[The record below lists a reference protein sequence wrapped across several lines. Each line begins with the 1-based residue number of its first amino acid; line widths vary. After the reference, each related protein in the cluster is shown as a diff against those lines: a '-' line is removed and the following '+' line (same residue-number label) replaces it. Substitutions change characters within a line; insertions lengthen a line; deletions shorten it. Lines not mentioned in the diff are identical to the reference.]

1 MSFRPNVRD
10 PLAERLIGPSKPFE
24 LIDEAVE
31 GRSRRVFKDAPR
43 TLSAIYRAALATSGD
58 LVVNGD
64 RRWSYKEVFTRAGA
78 LAAVLRD
85 RYHIGRGDVVAL
97 AMENRPEFVIALV
110 AITAAGGCAALVNSR
125 GVADEMLHAI
135 TLTGA
140 ALVVTDAP
148 RAALIAERQ
157 PDPAFDRI
165 ILGAAVLR
173 ADRDCDFTA
182 ACAGGSPLDPVEV
195 TPDDGAVILFTSG
208 TTGHPKGALLSHGA
222 IAHAAALSK
231 MVGTM
236 QDLRYEEETG
246 VALPPAQRSMTSPT
260 VILAPMFHMTGVLPI
275 VRTIHTGG
283 TIHILGK
290 WNVDVAF
297 DMLETTGLARLSFVP
312 AMLWDMFRSPRATP
326 EMLSRIRFMVNG
338 GAPLAPD
345 LVAEIERRTPTCL
358 IVNTYG
364 QSENSGWACSISGQ
378 TYVEHPQSCGWAV
391 PSVDVAVRRDDG
403 NEANVGEPGELW
415 VASAAVMTAYFGDA
429 TATAEALQDGW
440 LATGDVG
447 VVDPD
452 GLITIVDRKKN
463 MVISGG
469 ENIYCAE
476 VERVVSALPAIRE
489 SIAYGLADP
498 RLGERLVVEVVIDSG
513 ADLDAEAV
521 KAHCREH
528 LAIYKVPREVIL
540 RGDTLPRTASGKIDR
555 RKIIDQARS
564 R

>member
-1 MSFRPNVRD
+1 MSGRAILRD
-10 PLAERLIGPSKPFE
+10 PLAERLIGPGKPFD
-24 LIDEAVE
+24 LVE
-31 GRSRRVFKDAPR
+31 EKVGGRPRRVFAGAPR
-43 TLSAIYRAALATSGD
+43 TLSAIYRAAADTIGDVVVSGE
-58 LVVNGD
+58 G
-64 RRWSYKEVFTRAGA
+64 RFSYADVFARAGA

-85 RYHIGRGDVVAL
+85 RYGVGRGDMVAL
-97 AMENRPEFVIALV
+97 AMENRPEFVVAFV
-110 AITAAGGCAALVNSR
+110 AITAAGACAALVNSR

-135 TLTGA
+135 ALTGA
-140 ALVVTDAP
+140 RLLVTDAP
-148 RAALIAERQ
+148 RAAAIAEREA
-157 PDPAFDRI
+157 DPAFDRI
-165 ILGAAVLR
+165 VLGETTLR
-173 ADRDCDFTA
+173 PERDIDFAT
-182 ACAGGSPLDPVEV
+182 ACAGVAPLEPIAVG
-195 TPDDGAVILFTSG
+195 PADGAVILFTSG
-208 TTGHPKGALLSHGA
+208 TTGFPKGALLSHGA

-246 VALPPAQRSMTSPT
+246 IALPDAQRSMSSPT

-345 LVAEIERRTPTCL
+345 LVAEIKRRTPHCL

-364 QSENSGWACSISGQ
+364 QSEDSGWACSISGR
-378 TYVEHPQSCGWAV
+378 TYVDNPQSCGWAV
-391 PSVDVAVRRDDG
+391 PSVDVIVRRDDG
-403 NEANVGEPGELW
+403 SAADIGEPGELW
-415 VASAAVMTAYFGDA
+415 VASAAVMTEYLSNADA
-429 TATAEALQDGW
+429 TREALQDGW

-447 VVDPD
+447 IVDAD
-452 GLITIVDRKKN
+452 GLFTIVDRKKN

-476 VERVVSALPAIRE
+476 VERVVSAHPSVRE
-489 SIAYGLADP
+489 SIAYGLPDA
-498 RLGERLVVEVVIDSG
+498 RLGERMVVEAVIETG
-513 ADLDAEAV
+513 ADLTADDV
-521 KAHCREH
+521 RAHCREH
-528 LAIYKVPREVIL
+528 LAIYKVPRAVLLLNEA
-540 RGDTLPRTASGKIDR
+540 LPRTASGKIDR
-555 RKIIDQARS
+555 RRIVAHARS